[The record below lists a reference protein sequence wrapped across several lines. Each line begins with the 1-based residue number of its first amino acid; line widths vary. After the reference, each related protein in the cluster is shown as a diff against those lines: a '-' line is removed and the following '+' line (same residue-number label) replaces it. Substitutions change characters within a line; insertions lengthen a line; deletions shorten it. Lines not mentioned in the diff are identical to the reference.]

1 MQDVVVILGSGPNAT
16 EAQSWSRDMF
26 DHLVVLNNAWRV
38 RDDWSHFIHP
48 EDFPDER
55 HPPSQRADQVEVT
68 YQSYVP
74 QNNAFGGV
82 LFAGGTMAFTAAY
95 WALGALQPKVMAF
108 IGCDM
113 VYPTV
118 GHTHFYGTGAADPL
132 REDVSLQSLEA
143 KAARLGLIAA
153 YHGCQCVN
161 LSRLESVLPYERFHV
176 AQLRDISAPVVRPV
190 FAVDA
195 IHRAET
201 ALGYDVPSGRYWEIA
216 DKIDPAKI
224 AEIDQM
230 WLQAYEEIY
239 SP

>member
-26 DHLVVLNNAWRV
+26 DTLVVLNNAWRI
-38 RDDWSHFIHP
+38 RPDWSHFIHP
-48 EDFPDER
+48 EDFPEDR
-55 HPPSQRADQVEVT
+55 HPPSKTDDQVEVT

-95 WALGALQPKVMAF
+95 WALGALKPKVLAF
-108 IGCDM
+108 LGCDM

-153 YHGCQCVN
+153 VHGCTCVN
-161 LSRLESVLPYERFHV
+161 LSRLDSVLPYERYH
-176 AQLRDISAPVVRPV
+176 ASQLRDLSAPVVRPV
-190 FAVDA
+190 FAVNRIQRTEA
-195 IHRAET
+195 
-201 ALGYDVPSGRYWEIA
+201 ALGYDAPSGRYWEIL
-216 DKIDPAKI
+216 DQIDPVKI
-224 AEIDQM
+224 KQIDQM
-230 WLQAYEEIY
+230 WLQAYAE
-239 SP
+239 S

>member
-16 EAQSWSRDMF
+16 EAASWPREMF

-38 RDDWSHFIHP
+38 RPDWSHFIHP
-48 EDFPDER
+48 EDFPAER
-55 HPPSQRADQVEVT
+55 HPPAIAPDQVEVT
-68 YQSYVP
+68 YRDYVP

-95 WALGALQPKVMAF
+95 WALGALKPKVLAF

-153 YHGCQCVN
+153 CQGCLCVN
-161 LSRLESVLPYERFHV
+161 LSRLDSVLPFERFHV
-176 AQLRDISAPVVRPV
+176 AQVRDIPAPVVRPV
-190 FAVDA
+190 FAVDK
-195 IHRAET
+195 IQRAEQ
-201 ALGYDVPSGRYWEIA
+201 ALGYDAPSGRYWEIR
-216 DKIDPAKI
+216 DKIDPNKI
-224 AEIDQM
+224 ANIDHM
-230 WLQAYEEIY
+230 WQHAYAE
-239 SP
+239 S

>member
-26 DHLVVLNNAWRV
+26 DHLVALNNAWRV

-48 EDFPDER
+48 EDFPEER
-55 HPPSQRADQVEVT
+55 YPPSQSSAQNEVT
-68 YQSYVP
+68 YQDYVP

-95 WALGALQPKVMAF
+95 WALGAFKPKVLAF

-153 YHGCQCVN
+153 AHGCTCVN
-161 LSRLESVLPYERFHV
+161 LSRLESVLPYERYH
-176 AQLRDISAPVVRPV
+176 ASQLRDLSAPVVRPV
-190 FAVDA
+190 FAVNR
-195 IHRAET
+195 IQRAEA
-201 ALGYDVPSGRYWEIA
+201 ALGYEAPSGRYWDIL
-216 DKIDPAKI
+216 DQIDPEKI
-224 AEIDQM
+224 TQIDQM
-230 WLQAYEEIY
+230 WLQAYEET
-239 SP
+239 